1 MTVRVMSVYSIWPY
15 FVCLVALLAIAATP
29 ILKLAD
35 TPPNPR
41 GARLSAL
48 DGLRGF
54 LALSVFFHHAAIY
67 HDRLIDGSWKLPPSN
82 FYTLLGQVGVAMFFM
97 ITGYLFWDRVVRTEG
112 RPDWTSLYIGRVFRI
127 GPLYLFA
134 TVTMLAIVFLHTGP
148 HLNVTG
154 TWLAEQIGRWL
165 MLGFILGP
173 DDVNGFVGAAIVLTG
188 TWTLHYEWLF
198 YLALP
203 LIALAARNART
214 HLRFTL
220 AGLVICLIYVAL
232 FVEPSTGAP
241 PSVCT
246 LLFFIGMTCASLMR
260 RGVNL
265 TLPDSVASIV
275 VIALLATVFTFFST
289 ANRAVPVLLL
299 GFTFYLIVSG
309 CTVFGLLTS
318 RPARR
323 LGDISYGVYLLQG
336 LIFTIAFSSEHV
348 RALALASPVRHWVVV
363 LGCAVTL
370 IAVATITHVL
380 VERTGID
387 LGKRVSDTL
396 SAWRRA
402 EARTS

>member
-112 RPDWTSLYIGRVFRI
+112 RPDWTSLYVGRVFRI

-154 TWLAEQIGRWL
+154 TRLAEQIGRWL

-173 DDVNGFVGAAIVLTG
+173 DDVNGFVGAAIGPDGNLDAALRMVILLSPATNRVSGAQRTYAPALHIGRTRDLPDLCRALRRALDRRTAFGLHAALLHWHDLRISDAARREPNTARQRCLDCRNRSAGHRLHLFLNRKPRRPRFAARIYVLPYCLG
-188 TWTLHYEWLF
+188 LHGVWPPDLAPSPPPWRHQLRCLSAAGPCLHYRFLLRTCSRPCF
-198 YLALP
+198 GIPRATLGRGIGLRSHADCC
-203 LIALAARNART
+203 RHNNAR
-214 HLRFTL
+214 
-220 AGLVICLIYVAL
+220 
-232 FVEPSTGAP
+232 
-241 PSVCT
+241 
-246 LLFFIGMTCASLMR
+246 
-260 RGVNL
+260 
-265 TLPDSVASIV
+265 
-275 VIALLATVFTFFST
+275 
-289 ANRAVPVLLL
+289 
-299 GFTFYLIVSG
+299 
-309 CTVFGLLTS
+309 S
-318 RPARR
+318 R
-323 LGDISYGVYLLQG
+323 
-336 LIFTIAFSSEHV
+336 
-348 RALALASPVRHWVVV
+348 
-363 LGCAVTL
+363 
-370 IAVATITHVL
+370 
-380 VERTGID
+380 
-387 LGKRVSDTL
+387 
-396 SAWRRA
+396 
-402 EARTS
+402 